1 MTREVIVVPPELS
14 LQRAWDIM
22 QRRRIRHLPVSRG
35 GELIGMLSDRDVLLH
50 ARPAADGQVIAPDAP
65 VAIAMTATPV
75 TCEPATRVADLV
87 RVMTERKIDALA
99 VVDGRTKLIGLVTST
114 DLMLL
119 LLDGDPLRPL
129 PFDFQLHEDPDLAQL
144 LA

>member
-1 MTREVIVVPPELS
+1 MTRDVIVVPPELS

-22 QRRRIRHLPVSRG
+22 QRRRIRHLPVSRSG
-35 GELIGMLSDRDVLLH
+35 QLLGMLSDRDVLLH
-50 ARPAADGQVIAPDAP
+50 AHPDAAGQIQVPDVP

-87 RVMTERKIDALA
+87 RVMTERKLDALV
-99 VVDGRTKLIGLVTST
+99 VVDDRGRLAGLVTST
-114 DLMLL
+114 DLLLL

-129 PFDFQLHEDPDLAQL
+129 PFDFQLHEDPDLTRA